1 MKMIWR
7 VTVHRIMQGAISAFN
22 VQIPTAATCIST
34 KQLPQYAGE
43 NICRSAADSE
53 LYSVEADYAEKM
65 RVVGSSYGKGMAKAA
80 KKFEAASFQ
89 IFHQTRRR
97 LTPKADDL

>member
-1 MKMIWR
+1 
-7 VTVHRIMQGAISAFN
+7 MQGAITISAFN

-43 NICRSAADSE
+43 NICRSAADSG

-65 RVVGSSYGKGMAKAA
+65 RVVGSSYGKGGK
-80 KKFEAASFQ
+80 EV
-89 IFHQTRRR
+89 
-97 LTPKADDL
+97 